1 MLPNSNGSF
10 SENTT
15 TNEAILYYE
24 NPTGNVSALMLRSY
38 EGGKSW
44 FDVSSQSSQ
53 FLPGDFLNSAQS
65 LFSNTLY
72 ESARNYTFST
82 PFTARNIPKR
92 EIDNSVTEALF
103 YSPRD
108 DHILSNSYEIGTD
121 SWGTGFSTIL
131 PEYIE
136 DPVRP
141 SLNQNNIAI
150 RQSDI
155 AMFGNTS
162 YIWIDGTQPVSGLYH
177 PTPNNSF
184 PFSRLASVY
193 SADQSSTFLY
203 HQMNDTTFAE
213 EHWDSSSG
221 A

>member
-1 MLPNSNGSF
+1 
-10 SENTT
+10 
-15 TNEAILYYE
+15 
-24 NPTGNVSALMLRSY
+24 MLRSY
-38 EGGKSW
+38 VGGKAW
-44 FDVSSQSSQ
+44 IDVSSQSSQ
-53 FLPGDFLNSAQS
+53 SLPDDFLNSPQS

-82 PFTARNIPKR
+82 PFTARNIP
-92 EIDNSVTEALF
+92 EVIIGNAVTVALF

-108 DHILSNSYEIGTD
+108 DHIFSNTYEIG
-121 SWGTGFSTIL
+121 SNSLGSGFTKNI
-131 PEYIE
+131 PDPFEA
-136 DPVRP
+136 PVRP

-155 AMFGNTS
+155 AMFSGIS
-162 YIWIDGTQPVSGLYH
+162 YIWIDGTQPVSGSYE

-184 PFSRLASVY
+184 PFSRLASVN
-193 SADQSSTFLY
+193 SADESSTFLY

-221 A
+221 AWIAPEYITIPDLSV